1 MEKVQFQI
9 ESTLPELKDLDTKGL
24 FTRGELGQITAR
36 RTKWETALVKR
47 VARRE
52 DYLGYAQYEA
62 GLERLRRARV
72 KRLGMD
78 KAGVPRSISGH
89 SIVRR
94 VLYILRR
101 ATDKFPYD
109 LGVWLAYVDY
119 ARSEGMT
126 KVVLQGLTT

>member
-9 ESTLPELKDLDTKGL
+9 ESTLPELKDLDRAGL
-24 FTRGELGQITAR
+24 FTRTELGAITAR

-47 VARRE
+47 VARVE
-52 DYLGYAQYEA
+52 DYLGYARYEIS
-62 GLERLRRARV
+62 LEKLRRARY
-72 KRLGMD
+72 KRLGLE
-78 KAGVPRSISGH
+78 KSGAERGVSSY

-94 VLYILRR
+94 ALYILRR